1 MKNHLI
7 FGLIGVLLIGG
18 TVLPAMSQTQS
29 AESISEIILSLDKP
43 SYDLNEPI
51 SISGQVTNF
60 VPNTRDPTLNY
71 VEIIFIDSSGDA
83 ISTSGF
89 DDSGKQVYFPVK
101 LKAYPDQLGN
111 FRISTNLSSV
121 LFSYDTYA
129 IQASTYQDGKIATT
143 YDLVITSPVEEELV
157 VEGDP
162 LTFETCSVVLG
173 SISDELKSTE
183 CTSENDFV
191 TGDFLVVKGNVILS
205 DPTSD
210 SKYSIEQQKLQPNQ
224 ITPQFV
230 KITIPYAKTMTL
242 VVNNNN
248 FVTTTGDA
256 VFAEQTK
263 RLKDVSASILPDE
276 EGNFA
281 TYFDLPTTFFE
292 SGIYSV
298 KATYMGYDAE
308 NTVRIIDGASLI
320 DTDPE
325 IIVTTDKTEFYPGE
339 TVQISGQIQN
349 SLYSDVIDVFI
360 TTPDVSGYNCTV
372 IDCTVGENE
381 LKIVPELGLT
391 EHPFSFE
398 YELSSHEASLG
409 KYTVIAGSS
418 IGGSAETTFFV
429 TEESVIVE
437 TEPVELEEPI
447 APKKIIKKFNRI
459 SDSEILITLN
469 DMDSDSELLPR
480 VMQGSLFTTARG
492 QEADIN
498 IQVSTSSG
506 QCIIGQESSCLVTES
521 TRKPG
526 AIYETVSIDEN
537 NYKIRYS
544 GTDVRLEKFSI
555 LPESTGTE
563 LDIKDWN
570 IEIIKDDQPTRFY
583 YKVSYVNLE

>member
-191 TGDFLVVKGNVILS
+191 TGDLLVVKGNVILS

-281 TYFDLPTTFFE
+281 TYFDLPTTVFE

-418 IGGSAETTFFV
+418 IGVSAETTFFV

-447 APKKIIKKFNRI
+447 APKKIIKKFNSI